1 MPLHRSPLV
10 AVLLALVPLTA
21 FAQIAPNAA
30 APLTA
35 EQRRAEVKRL
45 SWTTGTQSLAQ
56 SKSTLALPDGFQ
68 MVRDAD
74 AIRLNTLVNGT
85 TANGLEAIVRDNK
98 SVVYFYYADAGYVTD
113 DDWSSVDP
121 AAMIEQIKS
130 GTEQDNTERQN
141 QGLPALHVT
150 GWLQQPV
157 FDKATNTV
165 HWAIQAESAG
175 GSLVNAITLKLNR
188 YGYER
193 INWATDL
200 ANYTPTGGTADIM
213 LAAQNFDTGARYEDH
228 VSADNVA
235 GYGIGALVATV
246 AGVKLAK
253 VFGLGAL
260 LLLGKKFLVVIIAG
274 CAAAFSAVK
283 RFLMAKKRS

>member
-1 MPLHRSPLV
+1 MPLRRSPLV
-10 AVLLALVPLTA
+10 AVFLALIPLTA
-21 FAQIAPNAA
+21 HAQKAPDG
-30 APLTA
+30 APPLSA
-35 EQRRAEVKRL
+35 EQRRAEVQRL
-45 SWTTGTQSLAQ
+45 NWMTGTQPLTQ

-74 AIRLNTLVNGT
+74 ALRLHTLLNGT
-85 TANGLEAIVRDNK
+85 TGTGPEAIVHDNK

-130 GTEQDNTERQN
+130 GTEQENAARQN
-141 QGLPALHVT
+141 QGLPALHVI

-165 HWAIQAESAG
+165 HWAIQAEAAG
-175 GSLVNAITLKLNR
+175 TSLVNAITLKLSR

-213 LAAQNFDTGARYEDH
+213 LAAQHFDTGARYEDH
-228 VSADNVA
+228 VSADKVA

-260 LLLGKKFLVVIIAG
+260 LLLGKKFIVVIIAG
-274 CAAAFSAVK
+274 CAAAWSAVK
-283 RFLMAKKRS
+283 RFLTGRKRT

>member
-121 AAMIEQIKS
+121 AAMIEQINS
-130 GTEQDNTERQN
+130 GTEQE
-141 QGLPALHVT
+141 
-150 GWLQQPV
+150 
-157 FDKATNTV
+157 
-165 HWAIQAESAG
+165 
-175 GSLVNAITLKLNR
+175 
-188 YGYER
+188 
-193 INWATDL
+193 
-200 ANYTPTGGTADIM
+200 
-213 LAAQNFDTGARYEDH
+213 
-228 VSADNVA
+228 
-235 GYGIGALVATV
+235 
-246 AGVKLAK
+246 
-253 VFGLGAL
+253 
-260 LLLGKKFLVVIIAG
+260 
-274 CAAAFSAVK
+274 
-283 RFLMAKKRS
+283 